1 MHHALPALAILC
13 TVALAAGAADPAS
26 AKRPNIAALSSS
38 RRFRGAGREAL
49 PLQRADERRHLG
61 ARRSRLVGDR
71 RQPAGIDRL
80 EEEPSIF
87 TLTPGQFGG
96 TLSWYASPAPDG
108 KHTDGLI
115 AREAER
121 LLERCAADRPR
132 PFFLA
137 VGFFRPHT
145 PFVAP
150 KDPWFGMHPEVEM
163 PVVTGVAEDQ
173 ADLPPA
179 ALASRSAAEAHL
191 TDDLRRQCRQAS
203 CASISFLDAQVGRV
217 VAALDRLGLADETVI
232 VFTSDHGYH
241 MGEHGLWQKQSL
253 FEESCRVPLLIVSPG
268 VSRPGLGHHA
278 GGR

>member
-1 MHHALPALAILC
+1 M
-13 TVALAAGAADPAS
+13 
-26 AKRPNIAALSSS
+26 
-38 RRFRGAGREAL
+38 
-49 PLQRADERRHLG
+49 
-61 ARRSRLVGDR
+61 
-71 RQPAGIDRL
+71 
-80 EEEPSIF
+80 
-87 TLTPGQFGG
+87 
-96 TLSWYASPAPDG
+96 
-108 KHTDGLI
+108 
-115 AREAER
+115 
-121 LLERCAADRPR
+121 
-132 PFFLA
+132 
-137 VGFFRPHT
+137 
-145 PFVAP
+145 AP
-150 KDPWFGMHPEVEM
+150 KDPWFGMHPEAEM

-179 ALASRSAAEAHL
+179 ALASRNAAEAHL
-191 TDDLRRQCRQAS
+191 TDDLCRQCRQAS